1 MATYNG
7 ELVVMIKDFTNDGT
21 ELRTFEDIGES
32 SIDTD
37 INSKEYTYDDV
48 IDVINKHIKLDD
60 ENKDKFIKSFWEM
73 FIVDTILANRD
84 RHSGNWGYIINPF
97 GKYEFAPLY
106 DNGGSLFPSVLGKLK
121 EYADESTRRQFL
133 KDRVYIFPASLF
145 KIYSDNSK
153 TVKKTN
159 YYEVFYRTSKD

>member
-1 MATYNG
+1 MLILYLLI
-7 ELVVMIKDFTNDGT
+7 E
-21 ELRTFEDIGES
+21 IGIQE
-32 SIDTD
+32 I
-37 INSKEYTYDDV
+37 
-48 IDVINKHIKLDD
+48 
-60 ENKDKFIKSFWEM
+60 
-73 FIVDTILANRD
+73 
-84 RHSGNWGYIINPF
+84 GGYIINPS